1 MVTEEKLLSY
11 EKETLPEAADTLD
24 SADIK
29 KLVDWLAV
37 NDDTLRYHSF
47 LLLKH
52 RSEAYDDVYP
62 YWGIFCEKLGSSN
75 SYQRSLGVMLI
86 AANAKWDTENKM
98 DIVINEYL
106 AVLGDE
112 KPITV
117 RQCIQALE
125 DIVPYKRHLLEKIA
139 DSLTA
144 LELDSIK
151 ETMRKSILVDI
162 LTVLAMIKKQYTNER
177 LESYIISA
185 LSGGILDRKSVRQIE
200 SLL

>member
-1 MVTEEKLLSY
+1 MVTAEKLLSY
-11 EKETLPEAADTLD
+11 EKEALPEAAETLD
-24 SADIK
+24 SDDIK

-37 NDDTLRYHSF
+37 KDDMLRYHSF

-52 RSEAYDDVYP
+52 RSEAYGDVYP
-62 YWGIFCEKLGSSN
+62 YWDIFCEKLGSSN

-86 AANAKWDTENKM
+86 AANAKWDAENKM
-98 DIVINEYL
+98 DTVIDKYL

-117 RQCIQALE
+117 RQCIQALA
-125 DIVPYKRHLLEKIA
+125 DIVPYKQHLLEKIA
-139 DSLTA
+139 GSLTA
-144 LELDSIK
+144 LKLDTVK
-151 ETMRKSILVDI
+151 ETMRKSILADI
-162 LTVLAMIKKQYTNER
+162 LTVLAMIRKQHTSDR
-177 LESYIISA
+177 LESYIMAA